1 MGKGPKQ
8 IEETI
13 ERAVNALRDLAP
25 DTKFN
30 NKDLA
35 DLTPLAEESRAARRE
50 LVEIDNLEAAGIARR
65 EAADT
70 RALKMIEKIVNGIIG
85 DENFGDDSALYE
97 AFGFIR
103 RSQRKSGLTRKRKGE
118 VKEMK

>member
-8 IEETI
+8 IEEVI
-13 ERAVNALRDLAP
+13 ERAINALRDLAP
-25 DTKFN
+25 ETKFN
-30 NKDLA
+30 NSNLA
-35 DLTPLAEESRAARRE
+35 DLAPLAEESLAARRE
-50 LVEIDNLEAAGIARR
+50 LVEIGNLEAAGIARR
-65 EAADT
+65 EAADA
-70 RALKMIEKIVNGIIG
+70 RVLKMIEKIVNGIIG

-97 AFGFIR
+97 AFGFVR

>member
-8 IEETI
+8 IEEVI
-13 ERAVNALRDLAP
+13 ERAVNGLRDLAP

-30 NKDLA
+30 NTNLA
-35 DLTPLAEESRAARRE
+35 DLTPLAEESLAARRE
-50 LVEIDNLEAAGIARR
+50 LVEIGNLEAAGIARR
-65 EAADT
+65 EAADA
-70 RALKMIEKIVNGIIG
+70 RVLKMIEKIVNGIIG

-97 AFGFIR
+97 AFGFVR
-103 RSQRKSGLTRKRKGE
+103 RSQRKSGLTRKRKSE